1 MKRYLIGIVFFV
13 LLVLSAGSLAS
24 YAQQLDPAKR
34 EALDQ
39 RISEYFD
46 ALKYESLQMQMSEA
60 DFMIQAASDSLIR
73 QYVALRIYDHYI
85 GSPVMGAEA
94 VAIHV
99 FDTWFD
105 TGKVVMGDDLDL
117 LNARI
122 YADFNRQSLIGEKA
136 PELVMSTMQGDTV
149 RLFADRGRSAPDG
162 ERHKVLLF
170 YDTDCSKCKL
180 ESILLRNLIDTED
193 YPIDIYAVYTGDDRK
208 AWEIYVNDRL
218 SVLSAR
224 TRITHLW
231 DPQIDSDFQRKYGV
245 IQTPR
250 MFLVRP
256 DGVIKG
262 RGLDTFAL
270 SRMLEEVFARPQLEY
285 GRAES
290 EDYLDRLM
298 TMTSSEGGRLSDDD
312 VRYVADHL
320 AFSALQAGDTTM
332 CRQFIGD
339 FLYYL
344 SPKTS
349 EWARE
354 GMDYLI
360 DEYITGRNDIWKSS
374 DDSLKIIGFARIM
387 DDLLSKAAPGSTV
400 ADLKVPGQLL
410 RHGKKITSGNF
421 SLRKLRGESNVIIFY
436 TEGCHICDAEKA
448 VAAALV
454 ADDPRY
460 RVLMVNVDA
469 IVASDPAM
477 ASRLFDTFDLS
488 SLPLLIETDKKG
500 KIIRRYIT
508 LQ

>member
-1 MKRYLIGIVFFV
+1 MKRFLIGLLSILLLALSTGSV
-13 LLVLSAGSLAS
+13 LS
-24 YAQQLDPAKR
+24 YAQQLDSARR

-39 RISEYFD
+39 RITEYFD
-46 ALKYESLQMQMSEA
+46 ALRYESLELQMSEA
-60 DFMIQAASDSLIR
+60 DFMIQAASDSLVR

-99 FDTWFD
+99 FEHWFD
-105 TGKVVMGDDLDL
+105 TGKVSMGDDLSL

-136 PELVMSTMQGDTV
+136 PQLVIQTMEGDTV
-149 RLFADRGRSAPDG
+149 SLFADRDRIAPDG

-170 YDTDCSKCKL
+170 YDTNCSKCKL

-193 YPIDIYAVYTGDDRK
+193 YPIDIYAIYTGDDRS
-208 AWEIYVNDRL
+208 AWESYVNDRF
-218 SVLSAR
+218 SVQAVR
-224 TRITHLW
+224 TRIIHLW

-250 MFLVRP
+250 MFLIRP

-270 SRMLEEVFARPQLEY
+270 SRMLEEVFAHPQLEY
-285 GRAES
+285 GRPES
-290 EDYLDRLM
+290 DDYLDRLM
-298 TMTSSEGGRLSDDD
+298 TMAPSEGGRLSADD
-312 VRYVADHL
+312 VRYVTDHM
-320 AFSALQAGDTTM
+320 AHAALQAGDTTM

-339 FLYYL
+339 LLYYL

-349 EWARE
+349 EWAKE

-360 DEYITGRNDIWKSS
+360 DEYIAGRNDIWKSA
-374 DDSLKIIGFARIM
+374 DDSLKVVGFAQIM
-387 DDLLSKAAPGSTV
+387 DDLLSKSAPDSKV
-400 ADLKVPGQLL
+400 ADLKVPGVLL
-410 RHGKKITSGNF
+410 RHGKRAKSGQF
-421 SLRKLRGESNVIIFY
+421 SLRKLGAENNVIIFY

-448 VAAALV
+448 AARKLV
-454 ADDPRY
+454 AEDSCY
-460 RVLMVNVDA
+460 RVLMVNVDHL
-469 IVASDPAM
+469 VASDPAI
-477 ASRLFDTFDLS
+477 ANRLFDTFDLS
-488 SLPLLIETDKKG
+488 SLPYLLETDKKG
-500 KIIRRYIT
+500 KILRRYIT